1 MISDCEGLITLIT
14 STVAYDDIGVA
25 TTKETRRKAYAQLS
39 SIGQSEYWSSAAQHD
54 VKPEGRATIFYFDYD
69 DETEVEIENVRYSV
83 YRSYRDGD
91 RLTLYLQRKVR
102 NV

>member
-1 MISDCEGLITLIT
+1 MIKDSEQIITLIKSHVT
-14 STVAYDDIGVA
+14 YDDLGVA
-25 TTKETRRKAYAQLS
+25 VAEERHRQAYAVCS

-54 VKPEGRATIFYFDYD
+54 VKPEGRATIFYYDYD
-69 DETEVEIENVRYSV
+69 DETEVEIEHVRYSV
-83 YRSYRDGD
+83 YRSYREGD